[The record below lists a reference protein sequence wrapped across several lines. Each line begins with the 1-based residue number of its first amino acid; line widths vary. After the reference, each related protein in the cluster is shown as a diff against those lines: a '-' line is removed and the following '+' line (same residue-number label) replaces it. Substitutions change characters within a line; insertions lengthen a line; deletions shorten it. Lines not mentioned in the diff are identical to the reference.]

1 MKLSLEGQNILVT
14 GSENGMGKSIVKKLS
29 SEGANIIIQF
39 EKDKKLAESLLREID
54 NKGWIIQ
61 ADLSALDGPFKLW
74 EKALIEAGQIH
85 AIVNNASIRTELS
98 IDDMC

>member
-54 NKGWIIQ
+54 NKG
-61 ADLSALDGPFKLW
+61 
-74 EKALIEAGQIH
+74 
-85 AIVNNASIRTELS
+85 
-98 IDDMC
+98 